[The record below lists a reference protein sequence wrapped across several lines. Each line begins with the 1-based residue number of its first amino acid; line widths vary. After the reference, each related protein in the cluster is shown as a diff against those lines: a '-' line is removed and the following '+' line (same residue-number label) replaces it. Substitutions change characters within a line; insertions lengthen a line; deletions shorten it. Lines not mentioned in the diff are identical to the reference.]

1 MKNAIKKMGTMAL
14 ALVLFT
20 LASCSKYEDG
30 PGISL
35 RSKKTRLVGDWIA
48 TKYVDEDGMDLL
60 NVSGTQTFYCLSGE
74 SFPFNYSSS
83 STFHLSFNKDGSA
96 SSQSEY
102 NYNSIDYSAS
112 YDVCQ
117 PIYLSGTDND
127 ESNFSWEFDNNKEE
141 IKLTYSDGSTE
152 NWKILELRES
162 QIKFRFDDGQTAYE
176 MTLIKE

>member
-1 MKNAIKKMGTMAL
+1 MKNTIKKMGNMAL

-35 RSKKTRLVGDWIA
+35 RSKKSRLVGDWVA
-48 TKYVDEDGMDLL
+48 TKFVDEDGQDLL
-60 NVSGTQTFYCLSGE
+60 EVSGTETFYCLTGE

-112 YDVCQ
+112 YDACQ

-127 ESNFSWEFDNNKEE
+127 ESDFTWEFDNNKEE

-162 QIKFRFDDGQTAYE
+162 QIKFRFDNGQTAYE
-176 MTLIKE
+176 ITLIKE